1 MSKRWT
7 RATTDSIYPDSQFK
21 VTDLLE
27 GCEYEFRVAAE
38 NEIGTGDFS
47 PPSKPVFAKD
57 PIGIVQRHFH
67 MCHIIKVILDQ
78 LLSFSDSLK

>member
-7 RATTDSIYPDSQFK
+7 KATSDSIYPDTQFK

-38 NEIGTGDFS
+38 NEIGMGEYS

-57 PIGIVQRHFH
+57 PIGTVQKHFLI
-67 MCHIIKVILDQ
+67 CQIINLILDKS
-78 LLSFSDSLK
+78 LSVSVSLN